1 MRNLIALD
9 FKLML
14 ITSFFT
20 FISLGL
26 FAQRSVSGVVTD
38 GSGDPLIGASVLV
51 KDTNNGTITDIDGS
65 FNLNVPNDAQML
77 QVSYTGYTTQDI
89 DITGQSSVNISLAED
104 AEILDEVV
112 VIGYGRQKKS
122 VVTGAVGKVE
132 VEELVTRSPGQLQAA
147 VQGKVA
153 GIAITPT
160 SGAPDAGFKVRIR
173 GTGSNGPSEPLYIV
187 DGMRT
192 RDISFIEA
200 VNISSFEVLKDAAAA
215 SIYGA
220 EGANGVVL
228 ITTKN
233 GEGASGGYYSTQ
245 FGQQMYRG
253 DTELLNSTQWKSYLQ
268 EAGVAGAEDI
278 DDSISTDWLDV
289 LFQNAP
295 LQRHNLGFDGSTDNL
310 SYHFG
315 VNYFDQAGIIGGAD
329 KSNFRRLSGNVG
341 LKADVAKWLEVGTN
355 FTYSNTRAVGGAF
368 GDISTGGIISNALLM
383 DPSAPEVYTGN
394 TPVPQFVQDLDQS
407 TLLRDDDGN
416 VFGLSQTTNGEILNP
431 SLTLALINGDGNR
444 SNSLFGS
451 TYATFKLTEGLSFTS
466 RFGIDNANGINHNW
480 TPAYF
485 ANPTSQQASPTSAYS
500 FFSRTAYQW
509 ENFASYD
516 VSLSS
521 NTSLGLLAGTSIWN
535 SEVGF
540 LNGNASGLIAPSTE
554 LSYIDGSESTNGVL
568 GGNSQQRLL
577 SQFGRA
583 TLNISD
589 KYLFMASL
597 RRDGTSLFRDE
608 NRFNIYPGVSAGWV
622 ISREDFFNSSGVF
635 NFAKL
640 RASWGQAGS
649 LSSVFPGA
657 GRELLQALFTYNG
670 QTAIDPATLSNE
682 ALTWETSEQ
691 TNIGLDLGFLNDAF
705 TLSVDYF
712 NKETKDLLTPSTPPN
727 FVGNAGPL
735 VNAGTIRN
743 SGVEFELLYK
753 NRDNDLKYQISANL
767 TTLKNEVTNLNGN
780 DLLQGSQQVGVSYRP
795 TVFEVG
801 QPAWYFTGYQT
812 DGLNADGSAN
822 IIDNNGDG
830 EITPDDYGF
839 IGSPHPDL
847 IYGGAINL
855 EYKGFD
861 LTVFAQGVAGNEI
874 LLGWSRTDRAQGN
887 KISTFT
893 DDDFFAPNVD
903 GNVYFSDFMVFSG
916 SFLRIK
922 QIQLGYDLGEIL
934 NGGLTNLRFYASLD
948 DFFTFTKYPGLDPEI
963 GSTFDDAI
971 GIDRGTYPIPGRIV
985 VGFSTNF

>member
-1 MRNLIALD
+1 
-9 FKLML
+9 
-14 ITSFFT
+14 
-20 FISLGL
+20 
-26 FAQRSVSGVVTD
+26 
-38 GSGDPLIGASVLV
+38 
-51 KDTNNGTITDIDGS
+51 
-65 FNLNVPNDAQML
+65 
-77 QVSYTGYTTQDI
+77 
-89 DITGQSSVNISLAED
+89 
-104 AEILDEVV
+104 
-112 VIGYGRQKKS
+112 
-122 VVTGAVGKVE
+122 
-132 VEELVTRSPGQLQAA
+132 
-147 VQGKVA
+147 
-153 GIAITPT
+153 
-160 SGAPDAGFKVRIR
+160 
-173 GTGSNGPSEPLYIV
+173 
-187 DGMRT
+187 
-192 RDISFIEA
+192 
-200 VNISSFEVLKDAAAA
+200 
-215 SIYGA
+215 
-220 EGANGVVL
+220 
-228 ITTKN
+228 
-233 GEGASGGYYSTQ
+233 
-245 FGQQMYRG
+245 
-253 DTELLNSTQWKSYLQ
+253 
-268 EAGVAGAEDI
+268 
-278 DDSISTDWLDV
+278 
-289 LFQNAP
+289 
-295 LQRHNLGFDGSTDNL
+295 
-310 SYHFG
+310 
-315 VNYFDQAGIIGGAD
+315 
-329 KSNFRRLSGNVG
+329 
-341 LKADVAKWLEVGTN
+341 
-355 FTYSNTRAVGGAF
+355 
-368 GDISTGGIISNALLM
+368 
-383 DPSAPEVYTGN
+383 
-394 TPVPQFVQDLDQS
+394 
-407 TLLRDDDGN
+407 
-416 VFGLSQTTNGEILNP
+416 
-431 SLTLALINGDGNR
+431 
-444 SNSLFGS
+444 
-451 TYATFKLTEGLSFTS
+451 
-466 RFGIDNANGINHNW
+466 
-480 TPAYF
+480 
-485 ANPTSQQASPTSAYS
+485 
-500 FFSRTAYQW
+500 
-509 ENFASYD
+509 
-516 VSLSS
+516 
-521 NTSLGLLAGTSIWN
+521 
-535 SEVGF
+535 
-540 LNGNASGLIAPSTE
+540 
-554 LSYIDGSESTNGVL
+554 
-568 GGNSQQRLL
+568 
-577 SQFGRA
+577 
-583 TLNISD
+583 LNISD